1 MENGIITSAKAEAW
15 TAIETAMERVQVVF
29 NVAVNLQDQK
39 AIDEARAAYTRLLEI
54 RNDL

>member
-15 TAIETAMERVQVVF
+15 TAIETAMERVQVVY
-29 NVAVNLQDQK
+29 NVAANLGDAA
-39 AIDEARAAYTRLLEI
+39 AIDEARAAYTALLKI